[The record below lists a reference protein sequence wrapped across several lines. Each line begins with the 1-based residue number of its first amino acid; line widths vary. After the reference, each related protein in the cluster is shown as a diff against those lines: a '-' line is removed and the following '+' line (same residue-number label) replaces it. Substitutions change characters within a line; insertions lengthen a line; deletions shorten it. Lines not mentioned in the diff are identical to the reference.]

1 MRKSN
6 IQKAMAA
13 FLAAAMA
20 AGMVTGCGSASGA
33 AADSTDSSASLQES
47 SGSAQS
53 ENAGAESEESTGGSY
68 TDYSGGFPNTV
79 TIQIPVYDRA
89 FEGWNV
95 TDNYY
100 TQWVQS
106 EFGDKYNINVE
117 YVAIGRS
124 TEIQDYMQLLA
135 AGNAPDII
143 MHYDM
148 PQAVNYYG
156 EEAMQAL
163 DLDEIA
169 FYAPTYYE
177 KMKDTIEKYGT
188 LNGEN
193 VFFFAER
200 EAIYYN
206 YVTLIRQ
213 DWLEQVGADIPTTRG
228 ELEEVA
234 RLWKEAGLG
243 TIGENL
249 KVSSFTFEYP
259 FFDDSITTEEYAQY
273 LDLNVAP
280 FTWKPAEDYLRTL
293 NAEYNEG
300 ILDPEFYLKTDDA
313 SWKAA
318 FAAGTV
324 GTFSFYINSSTD
336 VISSLLANN
345 PEAKVAVMNEGA
357 RGTSGKGYYYE
368 YPPYGMIMGIN
379 ANTSDEERAA
389 VWMYLDWMIQPEN
402 LFKWQN
408 GVEGETY
415 TLDEDG
421 LAVLNSDYSGEA
433 KLSQNNNKD
442 YWCLVQEVARYADE
456 ELNYK
461 YQLNTLAPAG
471 YEYLIESAYEYA
483 GQNAQYGVVTPIFTK
498 TVNATSE
505 YSADLNTLWQQAST
519 ACITCPVEEFDA
531 TYQKYCEEYLD
542 AGYQDILDEK
552 AEYFA
557 EGSYISD

>member
-1 MRKSN
+1 MRKR
-6 IQKAMAA
+6 IIHKAMAA
-13 FLAAAMA
+13 LLAAAMA
-20 AGMVTGCGSASGA
+20 AGLVTGCGSTSGNSDAS
-33 AADSTDSSASLQES
+33 SQES
-47 SGSAQS
+47 SGSAQG
-53 ENAGAESEESTGGSY
+53 ENAGTESEESTGGSY
-68 TDYSGGFPNTV
+68 TDYSGGFPDTV

-117 YVAIGRS
+117 YVGIGRT

-200 EAIYYN
+200 DAIYYN
-206 YVTLIRQ
+206 HVTLIRK
-213 DWLEQVGADIPTTRG
+213 DWLDQVGVDVPTNRG
-228 ELEEVA
+228 ELEEAA

-318 FAAGTV
+318 FVAGTV
-324 GTFSFYINSSTD
+324 GTLSFYINSSTD
-336 VISSLLANN
+336 AISSLLANN
-345 PEAKVAVMNEGA
+345 PDAEVAAMCEGA
-357 RGTSGKGYYYE
+357 LGTSGKGYYYE

-379 ANTSDEERAA
+379 ADTSAEERAA

-415 TLDEDG
+415 TLDESG
-421 LAVLNSDYSGEA
+421 LAVLDSDYNGEA

-442 YWCLVQEVARYADE
+442 YWCLVQEVAHYDDE
-456 ELNYK
+456 ELDYK

-471 YEYLIESAYEYA
+471 YEYLIETSYGYA
-483 GQNAQYGVVTPIFTK
+483 EQNEQYGVITPIFTK
-498 TVNATSE
+498 TVDATSE